1 MTDAAA
7 TALVEDLFRREYGR
21 LVSALTR
28 LLSPA
33 NLSLAEDVVP
43 DALVTAMEAW
53 RFGPP
58 RDPKAWILQVAR
70 RRAIDAIRRD
80 KRMAPLPPT
89 LESEWTVA
97 GVVES
102 ALSREDDA
110 DQLAM
115 MFSICDEGL
124 SQETH
129 VTLILRLLCGLSPR
143 EIARAFLVDTQTI
156 DRRLHRGR
164 ARLAALGALHDV
176 TSVDDFRAREPSVLQ
191 ALYLLFN
198 EGYHG
203 SDPDNPLLPAMCL
216 DALQL
221 VELLLNSPM
230 SEQEHVHALAAL
242 FCFHAA
248 RLSTR
253 LDGEGVFLPLAEQE
267 RSRWDRSLVQRGVV
281 HLSKASA
288 GTVLTR
294 WHLEAGIAC
303 EHTIAPSVEQTNWRR
318 IVELYDALLALAPGP
333 IVAMNRA
340 IVVAELHG
348 LEDARSALLA
358 LTGDKRVAGYP
369 FFWSALA
376 DIERRGGHAD
386 DARGYYGRTIGLS
399 RSRAERVSYERKLA
413 QLNN

>member
-1 MTDAAA
+1 MSEAAA
-7 TALVEDLFRREYGR
+7 SALVEDLFRREFGR

-28 LLSPA
+28 LLGPA
-33 NLSLAEDVVP
+33 NLSLAEDVVQ

-70 RRAIDAIRRD
+70 RRAIDAIRRN

-110 DQLAM
+110 DQLVM

-124 SQETH
+124 SKETH
-129 VTLILRLLCGLSPR
+129 VTLILRLLCGLSLR

-176 TSVDDFRAREPSVLQ
+176 TSVDDFRARQPSVLQ

-221 VELLLNSPM
+221 VELLLNSAA
-230 SEQEHVHALAAL
+230 SGQEHVHALAAL

-253 LDGEGVFLPLAEQE
+253 LDREGVFLPLAEQD
-267 RSRWDRSLVQRGVV
+267 RARWDQTLVQRGVV

-288 GTVLTR
+288 GTALTR

-340 IVVAELHG
+340 IAVAELHG
-348 LEDARSALLA
+348 LEDARSALLGLA
-358 LTGDKRVAGYP
+358 DDKRVAGYP
-369 FFWSALA
+369 FFWGALA

-386 DARGYYGRTIGLS
+386 DARGHYGRAIGLS

-413 QLNN
+413 LLIN

>member
-1 MTDAAA
+1 MADSAT
-7 TALVEDLFRREYGR
+7 TALVEDLFRREFGR

-28 LLSPA
+28 LLGPA
-33 NLSLAEDVVP
+33 NLSLAEDVVQ
-43 DALVTAMEAW
+43 DALITAMEAW

-80 KRMAPLPPT
+80 KRLAPLPPT

-102 ALSREDDA
+102 ALSGEDDA

-124 SQETH
+124 LQETH
-129 VTLILRLLCGLSPR
+129 VTLILRLLCGLSPT
-143 EIARAFLVDTQTI
+143 EIARAFLVVTQTI
-156 DRRLHRGR
+156 YLRVHRGR
-164 ARLAALGALHDV
+164 ARLAKVGGLHDV
-176 TSVDDFRAREPSVLQ
+176 TFLDDCRARQLSVLQ

-203 SDPDNPLLPAMCL
+203 SDADNPLLPAMCL
-216 DALQL
+216 DALHL
-221 VELLLNSPM
+221 AELLLNLPASG
-230 SEQEHVHALAAL
+230 QEHVHALAAL

-253 LDGEGVFLPLAEQE
+253 LDREGVFVPLVEQD
-267 RSRWDRSLVQRGVV
+267 RSRWDQALVHRGVV

-288 GTVLTR
+288 GTELTR

-303 EHTIAPSVEQTNWRR
+303 EHTIAPGVEQTNWPR
-318 IVELYDALLALAPGP
+318 IVELYDALLAVAPGP

-340 IVVAELHG
+340 VALAELG
-348 LEDARSALLA
+348 QLGAACGALLA
-358 LTGDKRVAGYP
+358 LTEEKRVANYP
-369 FFWSALA
+369 FFWGALA
-376 DIERRGGHAD
+376 DVERRAGDAD
-386 DARGYYGRTIGLS
+386 AARAHYDRAIGFS

-413 QLNN
+413 LLNT